1 LVNKW
6 EAKIAQTSLYFRKE
20 KLSDIQC
27 QYKIMEMAKKSW
39 CLQFKKKTLKF
50 YY

>member
-1 LVNKW
+1 VNKW

-27 QYKIMEMAKKSW
+27 QYMEMAKKSW
-39 CLQFKKKTLKF
+39 CLLLTI
-50 YY
+50 